1 MTALAETTYLLCAA
15 TALLCVVLLL
25 RGFVRT
31 GVRLLLWSGICFM
44 ALSLENALLF
54 LDLVVVPDLDL
65 QIWRNAVALIGL
77 LCLLFG
83 LIWDSRTRP

>member
-1 MTALAETTYLLCAA
+1 MTGMAETAYLLCAG

-25 RGFVRT
+25 RAFVRT
-31 GVRLLLWSGICFM
+31 GVRLLLWSGICFI

-54 LDLVVVPDLDL
+54 LDMVIVPDVDL
-65 QIWRNAVALIGL
+65 QVWRNLVALIGL

-83 LIWDSRTRP
+83 LIWDDRTAS